1 MPDCGKLKKGIP
13 APCETPS
20 GGLQT
25 QLVQLRKDDIASYV
39 RNALNPKLVTITMKT
54 GKKGYLFEGMGESNN
69 ARAKLT
75 PTKYGSPNYTHEVD
89 AVAFTSTPED
99 YATVEDLAKDTTV
112 SVVRD
117 NNGNI
122 MVYGLNAGLKA
133 TKADTDTANA
143 DTGGAPEITLASTKE
158 KGLADFFA
166 VMDNTGGTPVV
177 DPVATLAA
185 FEALYT
191 V

>member
-1 MPDCGKLKKGIP
+1 MADCGKVKRGIP

-25 QLVQLRKDDIASYV
+25 QLVQLRKAEIAGAV
-39 RNALNPKLVTITMKT
+39 RNALNPKLVTITMQA
-54 GKKGYLFEGMGESNN
+54 GKKGFMFEGMGESNN
-69 ARAKLT
+69 ARAKLV

-89 AVAFTSTPED
+89 LVAFTSDPAD
-99 YATVEDLAKDTTV
+99 YATVEDLAKDSTV

-122 MVYGLNAGLKA
+122 LVYGLNAGLKA

-143 DTGGAPEITLASTKE
+143 DTSGAPEITIASTKE

-166 VMDNTGGTPVV
+166 VMTPEGTI

-185 FEALYT
+185 FEALYK
-191 V
+191 

>member
-1 MPDCGKLKKGIP
+1 MPDCGKVKRGIP

-25 QLVQLRKDDIASYV
+25 TLVQLRKDDIASYV
-39 RNALNPKLVTITMKT
+39 RDALNSKLVSITMKP
-54 GKKGYLFEGMGESNN
+54 GKKGFAFVGMGESNN
-69 ARAKLT
+69 ARVKLT
-75 PTKYGSPNYTHEVD
+75 PTKYGSGTYTHEVD
-89 AVAFTSTPED
+89 LVAFTSAPED

-112 SVVRD
+112 SLVKD

-133 TKADTDTANA
+133 TKADTDTAND
-143 DTGGAPEITLASTKE
+143 DTGGAPEITIVSTKE

-166 VMDNTGGTPVV
+166 VMDNTGTTPVI
-177 DPVATLAA
+177 DPIATLAA
-185 FEALYT
+185 FEALY

>member
-1 MPDCGKLKKGIP
+1 MADCGKVKRGIA

-20 GGLQT
+20 AGLQIK
-25 QLVQLRKDDIASYV
+25 LVQIRKDDIAGVV
-39 RNALNPKLVTITMKT
+39 RNALNPKLVTITMKA

-89 AVAFTSTPED
+89 LVAFTSDSTD
-99 YATVEDLAKDTTV
+99 YATVEDLAKDSTV
-112 SVVRD
+112 SVVKD

-122 MVYGLNAGLKA
+122 MVYGLNAGLKD

-143 DTGGAPEITLASTKE
+143 DTGGAPEITIASTKE
-158 KGLADFFA
+158 KGLANFFA
-166 VMDNTGGTPVV
+166 VMTTGDTPVL

-185 FEALYT
+185 FDALYT

>member
-1 MPDCGKLKKGIP
+1 MADCGKVKRGIP

-25 QLVQLRKDDIASYV
+25 QLVQIRKADIAGAV
-39 RNALNPKLVTITMKT
+39 RNALNPKLVTITMKPT
-54 GKKGYLFEGMGESNN
+54 AKGYMFEGMGESNN
-69 ARAKLT
+69 ARAKLV

-89 AVAFTSTPED
+89 MVAFTSNPAD
-99 YATVEDLAKDTTV
+99 YATVEDLAKDSTV
-112 SVVRD
+112 SVVKD

-133 TKADTDTANA
+133 TKADTDTANT
-143 DTGGAPEITLASTKE
+143 DTGGAPEITIVSTKE

-166 VMDNTGGTPVV
+166 VMTPEGVI

-185 FEALYT
+185 FEALYK
-191 V
+191 